1 MQASLTVLGLWQY
14 DNTILGGFVTPASIQ
29 PNILRDL
36 IFTEAGE
43 LETIYPNPEIFKQIL
58 SSWSQSK
65 LLDWNRIEKALTA
78 EYSPIENYDRT
89 EEHKDDY
96 TRKLTEKGNSETETK
111 KAAFNSNTLVTT
123 DADSSDDQRNYTGGD
138 NRVINIRAHGNI
150 GVTTNQTMIRA
161 EIEMRTKYNLYEII
175 VNDFVN
181 KFCVG
186 VY

>member
-1 MQASLTVLGLWQY
+1 MQATLTVLGLWQY
-14 DNTILGGFVTPASIQ
+14 DHTIFGGFVTPASIQ
-29 PNILRDL
+29 PEILRDL
-36 IFTEAGE
+36 IFAEGGE
-43 LETIYPNPEIFKQIL
+43 LEMIYPNPEIFKQIL
-58 SSWSQSK
+58 SSWSQAK
-65 LLDWNRIEKALTA
+65 LLDWTKIEKALTA

-89 EEHKDDY
+89 EVHKDNY
-96 TRKLTEKGNSETETK
+96 TRKLAESGNAETETK
-111 KAAFNSNTLVTT
+111 KAAFNSSTLVTT
-123 DADSSDDQRNYTGGD
+123 DADNSGDHRDYTGGD

-150 GVTTNQTMIRA
+150 GVTTNQSMIRQ

>member
-1 MQASLTVLGLWQY
+1 MKATLTVLGLWQY
-14 DNTILGGFVTPASIQ
+14 DNTIFGGFVTPPSIQ

-65 LLDWNRIEKALTA
+65 LISWQKIENALSA
-78 EYSPIENYDRT
+78 EYNPIENYDRT
-89 EEHKDDY
+89 EEHNDSY
-96 TRKLTEKGNSETETK
+96 TRTLSENGGGKSETK
-111 KAAFNSNTLVTT
+111 KAAFNSSDLVVT
-123 DADSSDDQRNYTGGD
+123 DADNSSDQRNYTGGD
-138 NRVINIRAHGNI
+138 NRTINIRAHGNI
-150 GVTTNQTMIRA
+150 GVTTNQQMIEA
-161 EIEMRTKYNLYEII
+161 EIKLRTEYNLYNII
-175 VNDFVN
+175 VNDFIN